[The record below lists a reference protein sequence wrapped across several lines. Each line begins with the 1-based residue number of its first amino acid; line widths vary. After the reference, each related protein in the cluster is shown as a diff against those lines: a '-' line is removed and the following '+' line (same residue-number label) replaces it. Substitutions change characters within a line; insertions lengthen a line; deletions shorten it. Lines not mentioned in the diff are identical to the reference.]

1 MIFSSPKSHGTTR
14 KVARLAL
21 DFLVQCMPTK
31 VLVEL
36 LLLNRF
42 GLRFLVSS
50 AHITR
55 RGLALFSRLR
65 AFQNNMF
72 PWHNELKHIV
82 MDDGGNTK
90 SQLKEVAIRLLQ
102 RQI

>member
-1 MIFSSPKSHGTTR
+1 
-14 KVARLAL
+14 
-21 DFLVQCMPTK
+21 MPTK
-31 VLVEL
+31 VFVEL
-36 LLLNRF
+36 LLLNRL

-50 AHITR
+50 AHVTR

-72 PWHNELKHIV
+72 PWHNGEEHIV
-82 MDDGGNTK
+82 MDGGGNTK

-102 RQI
+102 MQI